1 MKSNKALKY
10 IRLAETLDKHGDFI
24 FSEVAFS
31 LAQSSSNLRF
41 AEKEEEDQDELY
53 NHLKAAHD
61 TNVDTPADLIYSPD
75 YFMADSTV
83 GPQEH
88 EAYYEFPQY
97 SDSNI
102 ISHQTGN
109 TQLNIP
115 QSDFDHTTF
124 RQLQEPMF
132 EGDDVDYYDSLK
144 YSLNLIRQNF
154 SDDEEKAKSS
164 ILSLLKYDL
173 KIVNTD
179 SSLVDYI
186 FSVLPNIDSNFD
198 NILARLKE
206 YIQEINKFKNE
217 VFESPKV
224 KEIVNKQFE
233 KFKDAWSGVI
243 SYFDKTGGNL
253 PEQFKDWNILY
264 TKFVQELKNLAVS
277 YGVKFLFEEN
287 LVGYLADNWDFIKRY
302 QNFYSVPYY
311 NEESENVVFH
321 GNTKEEKDYF
331 YYLRQKY
338 PDLFNQK
345 YSIYNFYRNDL
356 KFYKNNG
363 INPETIRSL
372 AISSDLKYIPSNKIN
387 LVLAAAQYSGK
398 WHTIN
403 AAKPLADK
411 TDSPTVLAYAL
422 NLLNTNDFYKLSVFK
437 KLSKNVIDF
446 VAFVDPS
453 DKISDF
459 IDRNKLTDHLDNIKS
474 YEKYQDKDDFVKDL
488 VISKFPQLDL
498 VYEKI
503 EPYNFDIKNLYPGL
517 LFGIKHLI
525 DSGEDISQ
533 YVKAEDNTL
542 DTMRVNFEVK
552 NYVLDS
558 MQRLFTDNKY
568 SFGSFRNGFRLP
580 AENLESVKEYFDGR
594 FSNRSFSNLKTTNK
608 LVGHIN
614 DNNLMFLLKEFSPGE
629 QDFLFNYCVKKEN
642 IQFSSFNSKEEGE
655 RIQRAF
661 DLHFKEAKD
670 KLQETKIKNSFL
682 VKDAEGN
689 YTVPKRQDVKDSY
702 LSIISSNLNTL
713 QNLPQSGI
721 QDFLNY
727 LEEANINP
735 STLNDEM
742 LNYVGNAFMIF
753 GKMTISYLKRYPAGN
768 LHDKTVFLPTVKE
781 FNPEIRDFLLNNI
794 LRSTRDSAIYLS
806 GMWNDEVDFNGVT
819 AKVSEHIKNKAD
831 IKKLEMALRL
841 INFSEEHGDYEDED
855 FALEFLKSADKT
867 NPKYDETIKKG
878 FKYSDMEDWYKMS
891 KSMPLPLW
899 ARNVITQDGFTAK
912 FLPKNDTRIMFAGK
926 FTGCCQTL
934 YHYAQSCAFDS
945 QLSPKSALFVILNS
959 KNEMYAQSYCWES
972 ENGSTIVVDSMEFKP
987 GLTPQV
993 KEVINNIY
1001 LDYFES
1007 FNGLGR
1013 MVNFGNNTLP
1023 QNEIKPVEDYNS
1035 TPANPFRSQ
1044 RQWRKFSDDYTRDSE
1059 YQHTLKYTE
1068 SDKAFKPGF
1077 QTTYNIP
1084 REELI
1089 KLLNKYKK
1097 SKLLNFFDLLALAPI
1112 DFLQEA
1118 IPREELDIKMALKI
1132 YRKDPNK
1139 IMSPEI
1145 RADLIKI
1152 LEYIINY

>member
-10 IRLAETLDKHGDFI
+10 IRLAETLDKHGDFA

-31 LAQSSSNLRF
+31 LAHSSSNLRF
-41 AEKEEEDQDELY
+41 AENETEEQDEVY
-53 NHLKAAHD
+53 NHLKAAHNI
-61 TNVDTPADLIYSPD
+61 TVNTPADLIYSPD
-75 YFMADSTV
+75 YFMSDSTV
-83 GPQEH
+83 GPQEN

-97 SDSNI
+97 SDSNTI
-102 ISHQTGN
+102 NHQTGN
-109 TQLNIP
+109 VQLTIP
-115 QSDFDHTTF
+115 QSDFDHTRF
-124 RQLQEPMF
+124 RQFQEAMF
-132 EGDDVDYYDSLK
+132 EGDEVDYYDSLK
-144 YSLNLIRQNF
+144 YSLNLIRQNY
-154 SDDEEKAKSS
+154 SDNEEKAKSS

-186 FSVLPNIDSNFD
+186 FSVLLNIDSNFD
-198 NILARLKE
+198 NILARIKE

-224 KEIVNKQFE
+224 KEILNKQFE
-233 KFKDAWSGVI
+233 KFKDAWSNVI
-243 SYFDKTGGNL
+243 SYFDRTNRNL
-253 PEQFKDWNILY
+253 PEQYKDWNILY

-302 QNFYSVPYY
+302 KSFYSVPYHD
-311 NEESENVVFH
+311 EESENVVFH
-321 GNTKEEKDYF
+321 GNTKEEKDYL
-331 YYLRQKY
+331 YYLREKY
-338 PDLFNQK
+338 PNLFNQK
-345 YSIYNFYRNDL
+345 YSIYNFYKNDL

-372 AISSDLKYIPSNKIN
+372 AISSDLKNIPSNKIN

-403 AAKPLADK
+403 AIKPLVNK

-422 NLLNTNDFYKLSVFK
+422 ELLNTNDFHKLSVYK

-446 VAFVDPS
+446 VAFVGSS

-459 IDRNKLTDHLDNIKS
+459 IDRYKLTDHLDNIKS

-503 EPYNFDIKNLYPGL
+503 ESYNFDIKNLYPGL

-542 DTMRVNFEVK
+542 DLMRITIEVK
-552 NYVLDS
+552 NHVLDS

-568 SFGSFRNGFRLP
+568 NFVSFRNSFKLP
-580 AENLESVKEYFDGR
+580 AENVEYVKEYFDGR

-614 DNNLMFLLKEFSPGE
+614 DNDLMFILKEFSPGE

-642 IQFSSFNSKEEGE
+642 IQLASSNSKEEGE
-655 RIQRAF
+655 RIQIAF
-661 DLHFKEAKD
+661 NLYFKEAKE

-702 LSIISSNLNTL
+702 LSIISSNLNAL

-753 GKMTISYLKRYPAGN
+753 GKMTVSYLRRYPASN

-781 FNPEIRDFLLNNI
+781 FNPEIRDFILNNI
-794 LRSTRDSAIYLS
+794 LRSTRDSALYLS
-806 GMWNDEVDFNGVT
+806 GMWNDEVNFNGVT
-819 AKVSEHIKNKAD
+819 ARVSEHVKNKVD
-831 IKKLEMALRL
+831 LKKLESAIKL
-841 INFSEEHGDYEDED
+841 INFSEEHGDYTDED
-855 FALEFLKSADKT
+855 FAVEFLKSANKT
-867 NPKYDETIKKG
+867 NPLYDETIKKG
-878 FKYSDMEDWYKMS
+878 FKYSHMEDWYKMS
-891 KSMPLPLW
+891 KSMPLPIW
-899 ARNVITQDGFTAK
+899 ARKVLQTDGFTAK
-912 FLPKNDTRIMFAGK
+912 FLPKADTRIMFAGK

-945 QLSPKSALFVILNS
+945 QLSPKSALFVIFNS

-987 GLTPQV
+987 GLTLQV
-993 KEVINNIY
+993 KTLISDIY
-1001 LDYFES
+1001 IEFFGS
-1007 FNGLGR
+1007 FGGLGR
-1013 MVNFGNNTLP
+1013 MVNFGNNILP
-1023 QNEIKPVEDYNS
+1023 ENEIKRVEDDNS
-1035 TPANPFRSQ
+1035 LATNPFRSK
-1044 RQWRKFSDDYTRDSE
+1044 RQWQKFADDYTRDSE
-1059 YQHTLKYTE
+1059 DQYSLNMSQYPFYLNYKSEASH
-1068 SDKAFKPGF
+1068 
-1077 QTTYNIP
+1077 NIP

-1089 KLLNKYKK
+1089 KLLNQYRK
-1097 SKLLNFFDLLALAPI
+1097 SKLLNFFDLLALAPL

-1118 IPREELDIKMALKI
+1118 IPKKEFDITMALKI

-1145 RADLIKI
+1145 QANMVKI